1 VIIEHDFLEQ
11 VAESSF
17 NWSLRASIAFIAT
30 HKDPWSVLRALHRDK
45 CLTLNDGKG
54 NPLPTWKTEEIFRK
68 RDVPAGTE
76 VIIKVTEA
84 GIKRVHY

>member
-1 VIIEHDFLEQ
+1 MIIEHEFLEQ

-17 NWSLRASIAFIAT
+17 DWSLRASVEFIAT
-30 HKDPWSVLRALHRDK
+30 YKDPWPVLRALHRDH

-68 RDVPAGTE
+68 HEVPAGTE
-76 VIIKVTEA
+76 VIVKVTEA
-84 GIKRVHY
+84 GIKRAND